1 MRGLLATSR
10 AAFLEAAANPGALL
24 SQMSVMIVN
33 DGVWIV
39 FWALFFR
46 RTGELGGWDLDGII
60 VLQSVLTAAGG
71 IALGLVSN
79 ARRVGTLA
87 LDGGLDP
94 VLTLPTSTLGHVLA
108 RRVEPT
114 NLGDLAFGVVLF
126 AVAGHPTP
134 ARVALFVVV
143 VLASATLMTGFL
155 VLTGSLAFFAGRS
168 ESGEL
173 GFHAMLLLGSYPVD
187 IFAGTA
193 KVVLYTVLPAA
204 FVSTVP
210 ARLIEDVDAGQA
222 AALLG
227 VSSGVA
233 LAAALVFRAGLRR
246 YASGAVWTRA

>member
-1 MRGLLATSR
+1 MRGLFATSR
-10 AAFLEAAANPGALL
+10 AAFLEAAANRPALV
-24 SQMSVMIVN
+24 SQMAVMIIN

-46 RTGELGGWDLDGII
+46 RAGDLGGWDLHGII

-71 IALGLVSN
+71 ITLGLLAN

-87 LDGGLDP
+87 VEGGLDP
-94 VLTLPTSTLGHVLA
+94 VLTLPTPTLGHVLL

-126 AVAGHPTP
+126 AVAGDPTP
-134 ARVALFVVV
+134 ARVGLFVVV
-143 VLASATLMTGFL
+143 VAASATLLTGFL

-173 GFHAMLLLGSYPVD
+173 GFHAMVLLGSYPVD
-187 IFAGTA
+187 IFAGAA
-193 KVVLYTVLPAA
+193 KLVLYTVVPAA

-227 VSSGVA
+227 VAGGVA
-233 LAAALVFRAGLRR
+233 LAAGLVFRAGLRR
-246 YASGAVWTRA
+246 YTSGAVWTRA

>member
-10 AAFLEAAANPGALL
+10 AAFLEAAANRAALL
-24 SQMSVMIVN
+24 SQMAVMIVN

-60 VLQSVLTAAGG
+60 VLQSVLTASGG
-71 IALGLVSN
+71 IALGLVAN

-87 LDGGLDP
+87 VEGGLDP

-134 ARVALFVVV
+134 GRVALFVVV

-173 GFHAMLLLGSYPVD
+173 GFHAMVLLGSYPVD

-193 KVVLYTVLPAA
+193 KVLLYSVIPAA

-222 AALLG
+222 IALLG
-227 VSSGVA
+227 VSGGVA

-246 YASGAVWTRA
+246 YTSGAVWTRA